1 MMEIVKTI
9 VAEICE
15 RKQRQRIVPAVATT
29 IDIQQALIQRGAKLT
44 PESWKAI
51 LLKLEADTQVKVVK
65 LLRFNGYRLID
76 HADDAEA
83 DAQSVPTT
91 P

>member
-1 MMEIVKTI
+1 MEIVKTI

-15 RKQRQRIVPAVATT
+15 RKRQLKIVPAVATT

-51 LLKLEADTQVKVVK
+51 LLKLEADTQVKVVR
-65 LLRFNGYRLID
+65 LLRFNGYILID

-83 DAQSVPTT
+83 DAQSVPPTT
-91 P
+91 